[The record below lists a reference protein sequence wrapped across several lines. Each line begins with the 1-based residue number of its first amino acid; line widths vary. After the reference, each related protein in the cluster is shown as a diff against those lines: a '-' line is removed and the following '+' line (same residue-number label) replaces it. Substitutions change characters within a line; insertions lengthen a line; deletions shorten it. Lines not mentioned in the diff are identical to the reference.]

1 MNFADACA
9 PMPETSG
16 VNIVDRD
23 ALWYDLLTNHP
34 MLKSEVSKLSREY
47 PKKRS
52 LNLDYKAIEAWGLA
66 GLSVADEVL
75 DNPLKTSKDV
85 SDCIVYR
92 NLISGY
98 KKYNIPIH
106 VRFFNLPRRTSIPD
120 IRENLHVGKL
130 VSIEGIV
137 RKSSEVRSRITNAVF
152 RCRAGHRTTR
162 TQGPGPIRFPQECS
176 ADGCTQTRLEFQEE
190 FSQYVDTQR
199 VKIQESPEGAG
210 AGSSLETIDCQ
221 ISDDICGI
229 IQAGDRVVINGI
241 VKRFQRGQS
250 TTFDRYLEAVSVEVQ
265 EKEFG
270 EITISDEDEQKIH
283 ELSKE
288 KDIFIRFFR
297 SISPSIYGMDDIK
310 KAIVLQMFGGV
321 PKNLPDG
328 SRLRGDIHV
337 LLIGDPGSG
346 KSQIIRYVTKIAPRS
361 IFTSGK
367 SSSSAGLTASA
378 VKDEFDG
385 RWTLEAGA
393 MVLADMGVLALDE
406 IDKMNPSDRSSLHEA
421 MEQQSLSIAKAGICA
436 TLFTRTSVLAAAN
449 PKLGRFDDYLP
460 IAEQINM
467 PPSLLSRFDLI
478 YLVSDKPD
486 TTKDTELAHHILT
499 AHATGTEILKAEHEG
514 RDPTFT
520 EELILPLIEPVLM
533 RKYIA
538 YAKRIIPVLTT
549 EARLKLQGYFVS
561 VRSEVKGNDKPVPIT
576 ARQIEALIRL
586 AEASAR
592 VRLSE
597 TVDERDAELVIHIVD
612 SCLRKVAYDPK
623 TGFLDSDRW
632 GGDKPKSTRDL
643 IREFDRTYDS
653 LADIEGWAEESAI
666 FESLLKSGHARSD
679 IDKIISE
686 KRRQEF
692 KEKKGRIQ
700 RVV

>member
-1 MNFADACA
+1 LNLSDACGSVS
-9 PMPETSG
+9 SG
-16 VNIVDRD
+16 VSAIIVDRD
-23 ALWYDLLTNHP
+23 AIWYSILNEHP
-34 MLKSEVSKLSREY
+34 TIKKEVLKLSREY

-52 LNLDYKAIEAWGLA
+52 LNLDYRVIEAYGFPGISL
-66 GLSVADEVL
+66 ADEIL
-75 DNPLKTSKDV
+75 DNPLKTMKDV
-85 SDCIVYR
+85 QDCILVHSLVS
-92 NLISGY
+92 NQKTL
-98 KKYNIPIH
+98 NIPIH
-106 VRFFNLPRRTSIPD
+106 VRFFNLPRKTSIPD

-130 VSIEGIV
+130 VTIEGIV
-137 RKSSEVRSRITNAVF
+137 RKSSEVRSRLTIAVF

-162 TQGPGPIRFPQECS
+162 IQGPGPIKVPQECS
-176 ADGCTQTRLEFQEE
+176 ADGCNQTRLEFQEE

-229 IQAGDRVVINGI
+229 IKAGDRVCINGI

-250 TTFDRYLEAVSVEVQ
+250 TTFDRYLEVVSIEIQ

-270 EITISDEDEQKIH
+270 EITISEDDEKSIR

-288 KDIFIRFFR
+288 KDVFIRFFH

-310 KAIVLQMFGGV
+310 KAIVLQLFGGV

-346 KSQIIRYVTKIAPRS
+346 KSQVIRYVTKIAPRS

-367 SSSSAGLTASA
+367 SSSSAGLTATA

-406 IDKMNPSDRSSLHEA
+406 IDKMNSHDRSSLHEA
-421 MEQQSLSIAKAGICA
+421 MEQQSLSVAKAGICA
-436 TLFTRTSVLAAAN
+436 TLLTRTSVLAAAN
-449 PKLGRFDDYLP
+449 PKLGRFDNYLP

-478 YLVSDKPD
+478 YLVTDKPETTHD
-486 TTKDTELAHHILT
+486 TKLANHILS
-499 AHATGTEILKAEHEG
+499 AHSTGTEILKAEHEK
-514 RDPTFT
+514 REPV
-520 EELILPLIEPVLM
+520 ILENLVLPPIHPVLM

-538 YAKRIIPVLTT
+538 YAKRIIPVLTP
-549 EARLKLQGYFVS
+549 EAKLKLQNYFVS
-561 VRSEVKGNDKPVPIT
+561 VRSEASEGKPVPIT

-612 SCLRKVAYDPK
+612 QCLRKVAYDPK
-623 TGFLDSDRW
+623 TGELDSDRW

-643 IREFDRTYDS
+643 IKEFDKTYDRNQD
-653 LADIEGWAEESAI
+653 ADGWAEEAVI
-666 FESLLKSGHARSD
+666 FEILLKSGHARSEVER
-679 IDKIISE
+679 IISE
-686 KRRQEF
+686 KKRIAEF
-692 KEKKGRIQ
+692 TEKKGKIRRI
-700 RVV
+700 

>member
-1 MNFADACA
+1 MNLADACCPVVSA
-9 PMPETSG
+9 GPVT
-16 VNIVDRD
+16 IVDRD
-23 ALWYDLLTNHP
+23 GIWYQILSEHP
-34 MLKSEVSKLSREY
+34 VIKKEVLKLAREY

-52 LNLDYKAIEAWGLA
+52 LNIDYCVIEAYGA
-66 GLSVADEVL
+66 PGLSIADEVL
-75 DNPLKTSKDV
+75 ENPLKTIRDV
-85 SDCIVYR
+85 QDCIIGHSLVPKYR
-92 NLISGY
+92 TH
-98 KKYNIPIH
+98 NIPVHI
-106 VRFFNLPRRTSIPD
+106 RFFNLPRRTSIPD

-137 RKSSEVRSRITNAVF
+137 RKSSEVRSRLTTATF
-152 RCRAGHRTTR
+152 RCRAGHRTTKP
-162 TQGPGPIRFPQECS
+162 QGPGPVKYPQECS
-176 ADGCTQTRLEFQEE
+176 ADGCNQTKLEFLEE

-229 IQAGDRVVINGI
+229 IKAGDRVCINGI

-250 TTFDRYLEAVSVEVQ
+250 TTFDRYLEVVSIEIQ

-270 EITISDEDEQKIH
+270 EITISDEDEQAIR

-310 KAIVLQMFGGV
+310 KAIVLQLFGGV

-346 KSQIIRYVTKIAPRS
+346 KSQVIRYVTKIAPRS

-367 SSSSAGLTASA
+367 SSSSAGLTATA

-393 MVLADMGVLALDE
+393 MVLADMGILALDE
-406 IDKMNPSDRSSLHEA
+406 IDKMNSHDRSSLHEA
-421 MEQQSLSIAKAGICA
+421 MEQQSLSVAKAGICA
-436 TLFTRTSVLAAAN
+436 TLLTRTSVLAAAN
-449 PKLGRFDDYLP
+449 PKLGRFDNYLP

-478 YLVSDKPD
+478 YLVTDKPEKTHD
-486 TTKDTELAHHILT
+486 SNLANHIIS
-499 AHATGTEILKAEHEG
+499 AHSTGTEILRAE
-514 RDPTFT
+514 T
-520 EELILPLIEPVLM
+520 ENREPEISDTQVLPPIPPALM

-538 YAKRIIPVLTT
+538 YAKRIIPVLSD
-549 EARLKLQGYFVS
+549 EAKEKLQRYFVS
-561 VRSEVKGNDKPVPIT
+561 VRSEASEGKPVPIT

-597 TVDERDAELVIHIVD
+597 TVDERDADLVIQIVD
-612 SCLRKVAYDPK
+612 QCLRKVAYDPK
-623 TGFLDSDRW
+623 NGEFDADRW
-632 GGDKPKSTRDL
+632 GGDKPKSIRDL
-643 IREFDRTYDS
+643 IKEFDKIYDRIQD
-653 LADIEGWAEESAI
+653 ADGWAEEAQI
-666 FESLLKSGHARSD
+666 FDILLKSGHARSEVER
-679 IDKIISE
+679 IISE
-686 KRRQEF
+686 KKRIAEF
-692 KEKKGRIQ
+692 TEKKGKIR
-700 RVV
+700 RL

>member
-1 MNFADACA
+1 MNLSDAYGPVSSDSSA
-9 PMPETSG
+9 
-16 VNIVDRD
+16 IFVDRD
-23 ALWYDLLTNHP
+23 AIWYNILNGHP
-34 MLKSEVSKLSREY
+34 TIKKEVLKLSREY

-52 LNLDYKAIEAWGLA
+52 LYLDYRVIEAYGFQGISL
-66 GLSVADEVL
+66 ADEIL
-75 DNPLKTSKDV
+75 DNPLKTMNDV
-85 SDCIVYR
+85 QDCILTHSLVPTQKT
-92 NLISGY
+92 L
-98 KKYNIPIH
+98 NIPIH

-137 RKSSEVRSRITNAVF
+137 RKSSEVRSRLTTAVF
-152 RCRAGHRTTR
+152 RCRAGHRTTKI
-162 TQGPGPIRFPQECS
+162 QGPGPIKYPQECS
-176 ADGCTQTRLEFQEE
+176 AEGCNQTKLEFLEE
-190 FSQYVDTQR
+190 FSEYVDTQR

-229 IQAGDRVVINGI
+229 IKAGDRVCINGI

-250 TTFDRYLEAVSVEVQ
+250 TTFDRYLEVVSIEIQ
-265 EKEFG
+265 EKEFA
-270 EITISDEDEQKIH
+270 EITISDEDEQVIR

-310 KAIVLQMFGGV
+310 KAIVLQLFGGV

-346 KSQIIRYVTKIAPRS
+346 KSQVIRYVTKIAPRS

-367 SSSSAGLTASA
+367 SSSSAGLTATA

-393 MVLADMGVLALDE
+393 MVLADMGILALDE
-406 IDKMNPSDRSSLHEA
+406 IDKMNSHDRSSLHEA
-421 MEQQSLSIAKAGICA
+421 MEQQSLSVAKAGICA
-436 TLFTRTSVLAAAN
+436 TLLTRTSVLAAAN
-449 PKLGRFDDYLP
+449 PKLGRFDNYLT

-478 YLVSDKPD
+478 YLITDRPETSHD
-486 TTKDTELAHHILT
+486 TKLASHILS
-499 AHATGTEILKAEHEG
+499 AHSTGTEILRAE
-514 RDPTFT
+514 T
-520 EELILPLIEPVLM
+520 ENREPEISDTQVLPPIPPALM

-538 YAKRIIPVLTT
+538 YAKRIIPVLSD
-549 EARLKLQGYFVS
+549 EAKEKLQRYFVS
-561 VRSEVKGNDKPVPIT
+561 VRSEASEGKPVPIT

-597 TVDERDAELVIHIVD
+597 TVDERDADLVIQIVD
-612 SCLRKVAYDPK
+612 QCLRKVAYDPK
-623 TGFLDSDRW
+623 TGEFDADRW

-643 IREFDRTYDS
+643 IREFDSVYDKTS
-653 LADIEGWAEESAI
+653 DTDGWAEESVI
-666 FESLLKSGHARSD
+666 FDTLLRSGHARSEVER
-679 IDKIISE
+679 IIAE
-686 KRRQEF
+686 KKRVGEF
-692 KEKKGRIQ
+692 TEKKGRI
-700 RVV
+700 RRL